1 MLKNPF
7 IKDSVTNQYQVL
19 INQINALENNLRILH
34 PFIPFASEEIWQNI
48 AERTPDEALIINN
61 LPEVEA
67 GDKELLNDFDLAT
80 QIITGVRAIRKE
92 KNISFKEELELYV
105 MNTEGF
111 TDRFNGIIK
120 KLCNLSTIE
129 TTTASKDGALSFR
142 VKANEYF
149 IPLTGAID
157 IEAELAKIE
166 EELNYT
172 RGFMNS
178 VTKKLSNER
187 FVSGAPEQ
195 VVAIERQKQA
205 DAQSKIDALE
215 KRLAA
220 LK

>member
-1 MLKNPF
+1 M
-7 IKDSVTNQYQVL
+7 
-19 INQINALENNLRILH
+19 
-34 PFIPFASEEIWQNI
+34 
-48 AERTPDEALIINN
+48 IINN
-61 LPEVEA
+61 WPEVEA

-111 TDRFNGIIK
+111 TDHFNGIVK
-120 KLCNLSTIE
+120 KLGNLATIE

>member
-1 MLKNPF
+1 MV
-7 IKDSVTNQYQVL
+7 ID
-19 INQINALENNLRILH
+19 ALENNLRILH

-48 AERTPDEALIINN
+48 TARTPDEALIIN
-61 LPEVEA
+61 LWPEVEA

-80 QIITGVRAIRKE
+80 QVITGVRAIRKE

-129 TTTASKDGALSFR
+129 ATTVSKDGALSFR

-157 IEAELAKIE
+157 IEAEIAKIE

-172 RGFMNS
+172 RGFINS

>member
-1 MLKNPF
+1 
-7 IKDSVTNQYQVL
+7 
-19 INQINALENNLRILH
+19 
-34 PFIPFASEEIWQNI
+34 
-48 AERTPDEALIINN
+48 
-61 LPEVEA
+61 
-67 GDKELLNDFDLAT
+67 
-80 QIITGVRAIRKE
+80 
-92 KNISFKEELELYV
+92 

-120 KLCNLSTIE
+120 KLCNLSNIE
-129 TTTASKDGALSFR
+129 ATKVSKDGALSFR

-195 VVAIERQKQA
+195 VVAIERQKQV